1 MEGALH
7 PITCP
12 EAKPE
17 APCQL
22 LLPQFL
28 AGLLSWVLTLPLAVA
43 SSAPRTHASGDTA
56 AS

>member
-12 EAKPE
+12 EAKSE

-28 AGLLSWVLTLPLAVA
+28 AGLLSWVLTLPLAMA
-43 SSAPRTHASGDTA
+43 SSAPRTHASGDTT